1 MYFTKKSE
9 NYICGG
15 AFFDMNIKRAL
26 ISVSDKTGIV
36 EFATELSKRGVEI
49 ISTGGT
55 AKLLSDAGIPVKQV
69 SEVTGF
75 PEILGGRVKTLHP
88 FIFGGILANFDKKSH
103 VADLKAHS
111 IEPIDLVVVNLYPF
125 EEVQKQTR
133 DEDVLIEN
141 IDIGGVALLRASAK
155 NHRNVV
161 VVCDPGDYK
170 KVINSLDFCGDVPL
184 HDRRMFALKAF
195 YYTMKYDSTIHKV
208 LSELFASEK
217 YEHMTFEK
225 FANPQINHEILDKVD
240 NKFIKLSK
248 YTKQSLPITVG
259 AIAVALNS
267 NLIIGF
273 NDYIPVSMVNLKDS
287 GGRICDLIGS
297 TVVMKNLSNDMV
309 RKIKESTFTT
319 IACEEMEDELYVSE
333 MLSGK
338 EIIKFSYQISP
349 SDLETF
355 HTANLVENIMIKE
368 YHKLMNAPQVLLS
381 IMPINSLIVEKEDGF
396 FKFEMS
402 VSNPVDAFQRLLQ
415 ESEVSGIRI
424 VNVYTNTKVDGLF
437 RKICEESGIN
447 IFVFEK

>member
-1 MYFTKKSE
+1 
-9 NYICGG
+9 
-15 AFFDMNIKRAL
+15 MNIKRAL
-26 ISVSDKTGIV
+26 ISVSDKTDIV

-69 SEVTGF
+69 SEITGF

-88 FIFGGILANFDKKSH
+88 FIFGGILANFDEKSH
-103 VADLKAHS
+103 IADLKEHS

-161 VVCDPGDYK
+161 VVCDPADYQ
-170 KVINSLDFCGDVPL
+170 KVIKSLDFCGDVPL

-225 FANPQINHEILDKVD
+225 FSNPQINHEILDKVD
-240 NKFIKLSK
+240 DKFIRLSK
-248 YTKQSLPITVG
+248 YTKQAPAITIG
-259 AIAVALNS
+259 AIALTLNPDFVIS
-267 NLIIGF
+267 F
-273 NDYIPVSMVNLKDS
+273 NDSIPTSMVNLKAS
-287 GGRICDLIGS
+287 GGRTCDLVGS
-297 TVVMKNLSNDMV
+297 TVVLKKLSNDMV
-309 RKIKESTFTT
+309 RKLRESTFKT
-319 IACEEMEDELYVSE
+319 IAYEEVEDEIFATETLN
-333 MLSGK
+333 GK
-338 EIIKFSYQISP
+338 ELIAFSCQKDIS
-349 SDLETF
+349 DVEAF
-355 HTANLVENIMIKE
+355 YTAHLVENIMIKE
-368 YHKLMNAPQVLLS
+368 YHKLMNVPQVLLS
-381 IMPINSLIVEKEDGF
+381 AMPINSLIAEKEDGF
-396 FKFEMS
+396 FKFEIS
-402 VSNPVDAFQRLLQ
+402 ISEPLNALEKILQ
-415 ESEVSGIRI
+415 ESDQSGIRI
-424 VNVYTNTKVDGLF
+424 VNIYTNTQVDRLF
-437 RKICEESGIN
+437 KKLCEEKGIN